1 MPSTEVNPPTSSS
14 HWTSTQAYVLAVIC
28 LLVGMAAGYLL
39 RGSSAA
45 NPPVPANPPA
55 AAAPDNST
63 QVTPGQLAAMGK
75 KQAEP
80 LLEQLKTNPAD
91 PALLAQIAGVYY
103 DTQQYGDAIE
113 YYQKSLKLAPDNV
126 DVRTDYGTCLW
137 YQGNADAALAE
148 YQKALS
154 ADPEHAN
161 TLFNLGMVKWQGKS
175 DVKGAIAAWEKLLQT
190 NPNYPEK
197 DHVVELIA
205 KAKEHASGSVG
216 QIVPKN

>member
-1 MPSTEVNPPTSSS
+1 MPNEVKPPASSS
-14 HWTSTQAYVLAVIC
+14 NWTSTQAYVLAVIC

-45 NPPVPANPPA
+45 NAPAATNPPA
-55 AAAPDNST
+55 AVAPDNSS
-63 QVTPGQLAAMGK
+63 QVSPEQLAAMGK

-80 LLEQLKTNPAD
+80 LLEQLKANPAD
-91 PALLAQIAGVYY
+91 PALLAQIGGVYY
-103 DTQQYGDAIE
+103 DTQQYADAIE
-113 YYQKSLKLAPDNV
+113 YYQKALKLQPDNV

-148 YQKALS
+148 YQKSLS
-154 ADPEHAN
+154 YNPKHGG
-161 TLFNLGMVKWQGKS
+161 TLFNVGMVKWQGKN

-190 NPNYPEK
+190 NPDYPEK
-197 DHVVELIA
+197 QRVLELIA

-216 QIVPKN
+216 QSIPKN